1 MFRIFQHTRKDAMN
15 TRKTRKYLAYALGE
29 TALIVIGIIIALQIT
44 NMNDERRERQQEREY
59 MASLVSELEDHVS
72 HIDAA
77 TKGNSILLD
86 DMTILLDLTS
96 AAARAHPGA
105 DSLSESSLRR
115 LYLYS
120 VKSTYWHIVVEFSE
134 GTIAQLKNAGGLA
147 IIQDQDVLM
156 RILAYDQGIRFCRGM
171 EQETEVYFHVHEEGQ
186 KRLFDL
192 SLASEAYRFIE
203 EDFMNF
209 LLPIEEFDPLVE
221 QGQYLRRS
229 DSESLLDYYN
239 DLLFYRTSINN
250 LVGCHSGARTKAKE
264 LVELIRERYGR

>member
-1 MFRIFQHTRKDAMN
+1 MATRKA
-15 TRKTRKYLAYALGE
+15 RKYVAYALGE
-29 TALIVIGIIIALQIT
+29 IVLIVIGIIIALQIT
-44 NMNDERRERQQEREY
+44 NMNDERRERLQERDY
-59 MASLVSELEDHVS
+59 MASLVTELDDHVS

-77 TKGNSILLD
+77 NKGNSILLD
-86 DMTILLDLTS
+86 DMTILLDLIS
-96 AAARAHPGA
+96 AAARAQPRA
-105 DSLSESSLRR
+105 EPMSEFNLRKMF
-115 LYLYS
+115 LYS

-156 RILAYDQGIRFCRGM
+156 GILAYDQGIRFCGGM
-171 EQETEVYFHVHEEGQ
+171 EEETEVYFHVHEEGQ

-192 SLASEAYRFIE
+192 SLASKAYRFIE

-221 QGQYLRRS
+221 HGQYLRRT
-229 DSESLLDYYN
+229 DGESLRDYYN

-250 LVGCHSGARTKAKE
+250 IIGCHSGLRKQAKE
-264 LVELIRERYGR
+264 LTGLIRERYDG